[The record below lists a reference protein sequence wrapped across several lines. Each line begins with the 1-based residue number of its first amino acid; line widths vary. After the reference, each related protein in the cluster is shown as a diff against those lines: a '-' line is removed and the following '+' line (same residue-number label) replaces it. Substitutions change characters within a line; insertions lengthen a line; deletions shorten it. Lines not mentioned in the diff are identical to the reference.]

1 MTLADF
7 VFGIMGEAQQ
17 MLKGGVSLEDVQRGL
32 RISLIDYAR
41 EHGLIQHERDMPY
54 SQLHRCTVCRDNGW
68 EPTTRMVRG
77 VEVEAYKRC
86 PCQANNRKPSID
98 AAAEVAQGWR

>member
-17 MLKGGVSLEDVQRGL
+17 MLKGGISLEDVQRGL
-32 RISLIDYAR
+32 EVSLIDYAR
-41 EHGLIQHERDMPY
+41 EHGMIQHERDMPY
-54 SQLHRCTVCRDNGW
+54 SQLHRCVVCRDNGW

-86 PCQANNRKPSID
+86 PCQSLVRKPTSD
-98 AAAEVAQGWR
+98 ASDKVAHGWK

>member
-7 VFGIMGEAQQ
+7 VFGLMGEAHQ

-32 RISLIDYAR
+32 SVSLIDYAR
-41 EHGLIQHERDMPY
+41 EHGMIQHERDVPY
-54 SQLHRCTVCRDNGW
+54 SYLHRCVVCRDSGW

-77 VEVEAYKRC
+77 TTVEAYKRC
-86 PCQANNRKPSID
+86 PCKSMVQKSTIN
-98 AAAEVAQGWR
+98 AAEKVAHGWT